1 MSINKCFVW
10 KKSEKL
16 CHIYIYQDMYST
28 DLFRLKINK
37 IMPRFTLELVA
48 QFDPGY
54 SPKLVYQMLNNYEP
68 IC

>member
-1 MSINKCFVW
+1 
-10 KKSEKL
+10 
-16 CHIYIYQDMYST
+16 MYST
-28 DLFRLKINK
+28 DHFRLKINR

-54 SPKLVYQMLNNYEP
+54 SPKLVNQILNNYEP